1 MYNVWLNEL
10 TVPLFALIT
19 SIMLLLGFPL
29 VIFVTGGTSLSVA
42 GSSGMILRNESRHLL
57 NVSNGTDLS
66 DLNDDGRLLYSLTP
80 VTLNEPSLR
89 VLTLPELFANV
100 GILSFESRDSS
111 RSWKPQS
118 GTRPVKDFQVY
129 KMV

>member
-57 NVSNGTDLS
+57 KVSNGTDLS

-80 VTLNEPSLR
+80 VILNEPSLR
-89 VLTLPELFANV
+89 VLTLPELFANM
-100 GILSFESRDSS
+100 GILSFES
-111 RSWKPQS
+111 QS

>member
-89 VLTLPELFANV
+89 VLTLLELFPNV
-100 GILSFESRDSS
+100 GILSFESHDSS

-118 GTRPVKDFQVY
+118 GTRPVKDFHVY